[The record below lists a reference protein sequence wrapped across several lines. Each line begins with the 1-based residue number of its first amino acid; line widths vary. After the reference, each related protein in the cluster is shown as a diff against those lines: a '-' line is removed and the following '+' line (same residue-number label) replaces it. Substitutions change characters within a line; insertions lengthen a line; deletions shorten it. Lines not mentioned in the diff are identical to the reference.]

1 MAVLIGN
8 ILNIIAPIIQIL
20 ASTLKSKIK
29 VLFGI
34 VIAAVTWVI
43 AYILLGIKSA
53 AILSAVEAAIP
64 IVNFVFEKKRWKK
77 HWSMY
82 VVLFAIIIT
91 VAVVF
96 YENPIELLPSI
107 AVVFFVF
114 SIMFDK
120 QVYFRLC
127 LILMASTFL
136 IYGILKMQFGIIVGN
151 VIDIVFLIATM
162 IFYSLKK
169 EKPTITADGNAATS
183 AIETATE
190 SNTETATERSEI
202 FITDEKRKEIGG
214 TCFHEIQFCT
224 KDLPAK
230 KLVQL
235 NNIHNW
241 ATDSLYL
248 DAMFDEDDLFYKN
261 YNNIFGQFGKL
272 DYFGINYF
280 TKEQAQ
286 KILSDVQ
293 SQDLPDKDTLIAWL
307 EVCINNY
314 NGFYFLGV

>member
-20 ASTLKSKIK
+20 ACTFKSKLK

-34 VIAAVTWVI
+34 VIAAVVWVI
-43 AYILLGIKSA
+43 AYILLDIKSA
-53 AILSAVEAAIP
+53 AILSAVEVAIP
-64 IVNFVFEKKRWKK
+64 IVNYVFEKKHWKK

-82 VVLFAIIIT
+82 VVLFAVVIAVAII
-91 VAVVF
+91 F
-96 YENPIELLPSI
+96 YENVIELLPSI

-120 QVYFRLC
+120 QLYFRLS
-127 LILMASTFL
+127 LILMALTFL
-136 IYGILKMQFGIIVGN
+136 IYGILKMQFGIIAGN

-162 IFYSLKK
+162 IVYSLKK
-169 EKPTITADGNAATS
+169 DKQPIAAAPAVTLN
-183 AIETATE
+183 IE
-190 SNTETATERSEI
+190 SNEI
-202 FITDEKRKEIGG
+202 FLTDEKRKAIGG
-214 TCFHEIQFCT
+214 TGFHEIQFCT
-224 KDLPAK
+224 KDLPVE

-235 NNIHNW
+235 KNIRDW
-241 ATDSLYL
+241 ASDSLYL
-248 DAMFDEDDLFYKN
+248 DAMTADDDLFYKN

-280 TKEQAQ
+280 TKEQTQ

-293 SQDLPDKDTLIAWL
+293 GSDLPGKNALVAWL
-307 EVCINNY
+307 EVCIENY